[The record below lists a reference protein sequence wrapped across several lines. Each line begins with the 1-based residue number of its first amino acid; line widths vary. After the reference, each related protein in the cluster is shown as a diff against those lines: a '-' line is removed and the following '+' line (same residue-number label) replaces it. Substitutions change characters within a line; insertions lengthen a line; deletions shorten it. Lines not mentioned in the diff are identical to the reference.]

1 MQQVL
6 AERIVPQ
13 RGVLADVSLI
23 LLGSLFVA
31 AMAQLSIPLQ
41 PVPVTGQTFAV
52 LLVGMV
58 LGSRRGA
65 LALGAYL
72 VEGVAGLPVF
82 AEAKSG
88 LLTVLGPTGGYLI
101 GFIAAAWVVGFLA
114 ERGFDRNLIKTLLA
128 MVVGNVAIY
137 LLGLTWLAFGFAVV
151 PGSEFTG
158 IGMENALNYGLYPFL
173 LGDSLKAILA
183 AMLLPSAWKL
193 IGNTK

>member
-13 RGVLADVSLI
+13 RGVLADVLLI

-101 GFIAAAWVVGFLA
+101 GFIAAAWVVGILA
-114 ERGFDRNLIKTLLA
+114 ERGFDRSLPKTLFA
-128 MVVGNVAIY
+128 MVAGNLVIY
-137 LLGLTWLAFGFAVV
+137 MFGLAWLAFGFAVI
-151 PGSEFTG
+151 SKSDFSG
-158 IGMENALNYGLYPFL
+158 IGLENALVYGLYPFL
-173 LGDSLKAILA
+173 VGDGLKAILA
-183 AMLLPSAWKL
+183 ALLVPGAWKL
-193 IGNTK
+193 IGKK

>member
-158 IGMENALNYGLYPFL
+158 IGMENALNYGLYQFL